1 VATDVSTLA
10 GASAVSFYL
19 SIVAAQPPFDIG
31 VDAAKRQLFSCNFDA
46 ATAGDSPL
54 LEDVVGLL
62 AAASLGTPGADLF
75 IGGAGLVLPTGAGPY
90 VQLLETGGLST
101 SLTHD
106 GDRYPRRSFQL
117 IARAASYPAA
127 EARAVAC
134 WQALDGRFN
143 LSV

>member
-1 VATDVSTLA
+1 
-10 GASAVSFYL
+10 VSFYL
-19 SIVAAQPPFDIG
+19 SIRAAQPPFDIG
-31 VDAAKRQLFSCNFDA
+31 VDAAQRQMFSCNFDVQ
-46 ATAGDSPL
+46 TAGDAPYFI
-54 LEDVVGLL
+54 EDMVRLL
-62 AAASLGTPGADLF
+62 AAASLVTPGVDVR
-75 IGGAGLVLPTGAGPY
+75 IGGAGVVLPTGDGPY

-143 LSV
+143 LNM